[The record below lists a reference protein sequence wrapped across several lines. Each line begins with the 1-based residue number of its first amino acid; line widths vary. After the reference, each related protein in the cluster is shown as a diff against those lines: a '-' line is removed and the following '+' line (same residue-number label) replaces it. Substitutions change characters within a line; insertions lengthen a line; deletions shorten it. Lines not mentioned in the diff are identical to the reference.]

1 MKKAFSTV
9 TCLDMSMTEIIEHAK
24 RADIDT
30 LEVRLDRQDNFMG
43 YSLENISEAKA
54 ILDKEG
60 IAIRDIGTSCNFR
73 TYSSDMVTKF
83 KSCIDIAAAVGAKG
97 LRVFLGTGYNK
108 HSDKV
113 FCDYEGMVK
122 SIRESC
128 DYAKPLGVEVW
139 AETHNDFSKGSVL
152 AELIKAVDRENFK
165 IIWDLIHPYELGESA
180 AETIAALGDN
190 IAHVHI
196 KDGKRNPDLNMVNY
210 IYTKL
215 GEGELP
221 IADMVWRLLDAGYDG
236 YFSLEWE
243 NEWREELKGVYNDL
257 DKLLYDFNFFM
268 KGIEKNILPSVTATE
283 GWTPFVVPFKKALVD
298 FTRDEFSATLG
309 MKLESESYGTGKWI
323 GETVVEVGKTYD
335 FSVALDT
342 DAVTNDVYVIYSV
355 LGAKGGYALRDH
367 AINSNR
373 IGNRIMFSDKITVP
387 ESGDAKELKIRIE
400 LWLKGYYSYAK
411 YYQPSLSV
419 GEPLAQRR
427 ARVAIAYISPKE
439 CKMNGKGTPL
449 TFEQTEK
456 LIIDNIDACGKQ
468 NPDIIVLSECMY
480 ERGVAKKNPLDG
492 YETVSGYMVTKVC
505 KKAAEYKSYIVY
517 NFHEIEAGEYYNT
530 SILIGRDGS
539 IVGKYRKTHLTVGE
553 LEKGLTPGDSYP
565 VFDTDFGKVGMLICY
580 DHYFAEPTEKL
591 AEAGAE
597 LVCVSTAGDASFKS
611 VARAMD
617 SASYYAIC
625 GWNNENDMGWGAGR
639 IINPAGVV
647 LCGTDE
653 TCKPAVADIDFSEP
667 PRRSGLSTGA
677 QSSRY
682 DSVYKYNRHALKF

>member
-24 RADIDT
+24 RAGIDT
-30 LEVRLDRQDNFMG
+30 LEVRLDRQGNFMG
-43 YSLENISEAKA
+43 YPLENIAEAKA

-60 IAIRDIGTSCNFR
+60 ISIRDIGTSCGFR
-73 TYSSDMVTKF
+73 SYAPEMVAKF
-83 KSCIDIAAAVGAKG
+83 NSCIDIAAAVGAKG
-97 LRVFLGTGYNK
+97 LRVFLGTGYKK

-113 FCDYEGMVK
+113 VCDYEGMVK

-128 DYAKPLGVEVW
+128 DYAAPLGVQVW
-139 AETHNDFSKGSVL
+139 AETHNDFSKGTVL
-152 AELIKAVDRENFK
+152 AKLIKDVARDNFK

-180 AETIAALGDN
+180 EETIEALGDN

-196 KDGKRNPDLNMVNY
+196 KDGRRNPDLNMVNY

-221 IADMVWRLLDAGYDG
+221 IADMVWRLINRGYDG

-243 NEWREELKGVYNDL
+243 NEWRAELKGVYCDL
-257 DKLLYDFNFFM
+257 DKLLSDFNFFM
-268 KGIEKNILPSVTATE
+268 KSIEKNLLPRVSSDE
-283 GWTPFVVPFKKALVD
+283 WTTFAPKFKEIVD
-298 FTRDEFSATLG
+298 FSKNSFASTLE
-309 MKLESESYGTGKWI
+309 MKLESATYGTGKWLA
-323 GETVVEVGKTYD
+323 EAEVEVGKTYD
-335 FSVALDT
+335 FAVAVDT
-342 DAVTNDVYVIYSV
+342 DAKVNDVYVVYSV
-355 LGAKGGYALRDH
+355 LGAKSGYALRDH
-367 AINSNR
+367 AINSNV

-387 ESGDAKELKIRIE
+387 QSGDAKVLKIRIE
-400 LWLKGYYSYAK
+400 LWLKGYYSYAR
-411 YYQPSLSV
+411 YYQPLLSE
-419 GEPLAQRR
+419 GEPLAPRR

-439 CKMNGKGTPL
+439 CKMNGKGTSL
-449 TFEQTEK
+449 TFLQTEK
-456 LIIDNIDACGKQ
+456 LILDNIDECGKQ

-480 ERGVAKKNPLDG
+480 ERGAAKKNQLDG
-492 YETVSGYMVTKVC
+492 YETVKGYMVTKVRE
-505 KKAAEYKSYIVY
+505 KAAEYKSYIVY
-517 NFHEIEAGEYYNT
+517 NFHEIDAGEYYNT

-539 IVGKYRKTHLTVGE
+539 IVGKYRKTHLTVTE
-553 LEKGLTPGDSYP
+553 LERGLAPGESYP
-565 VFDTDFGKVGMLICY
+565 VFDTDFGRVGMLICY

-611 VARAMD
+611 IARAMD

-639 IINPAGVV
+639 IINPAGEI
-647 LCGTDE
+647 LADTDE
-653 TCKPAVADIDFSEP
+653 TYKPAVADIDFSLP

-677 QSSRY
+677 SSSRY
-682 DSVYKYNRHALKF
+682 DSVYKYNRHELKF